1 MSKDGVTFCLGSL
14 DLNSSTTAATSFL
27 GKMTTVNEIQN
38 KSGIFSF
45 DLSWNEIQSLK
56 RA

>member
-1 MSKDGVTFCLGSL
+1 
-14 DLNSSTTAATSFL
+14 
-27 GKMTTVNEIQN
+27 MTTVNEIQN

-56 RA
+56 RAWKKNTYSFFLP